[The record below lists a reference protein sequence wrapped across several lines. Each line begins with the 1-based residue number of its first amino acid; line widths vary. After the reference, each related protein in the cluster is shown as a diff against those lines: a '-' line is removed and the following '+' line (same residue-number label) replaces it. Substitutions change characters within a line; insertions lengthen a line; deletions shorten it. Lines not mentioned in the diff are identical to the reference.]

1 MNLFI
6 LAGIVGVL
14 TIFLGIALAVAFVR
28 LSQMVT
34 ENEMVLEADK
44 SAFNPSQTFGFEIPL
59 NVDVTEQLS
68 AARKLAAQRAA
79 AMPRGSNMRIGRLG
93 ATNLKTAG
101 KSLDEDPLSAVKI
114 AAYHSWQGAQSG
126 PPAGGVPEE
135 QQAVRRQAQP
145 APTKKPEDLVPGED
159 YPFVEVTDD
168 MSGDEVRRA
177 RISNAR
183 ARAAAVK
190 ALKQQAAAA
199 PAAEAAPAEE
209 AAPAAEAEEPAASEA
224 VAAAGIEEPD
234 YVEITDDMEADEV
247 RKARIQNARARS
259 AYMKALKEAGIDP
272 SEVQDGGGAPA
283 PAKEE
288 APPAEEAPAT
298 KEAPAAEAEAPSEE
312 EAGTIEIP
320 AHIAEPDYMEI
331 TDDMAADEVRQAR
344 VHNSRERSKFYKALK
359 EAGIDPKKVA
369 EQQQ

>member
-1 MNLFI
+1 
-6 LAGIVGVL
+6 
-14 TIFLGIALAVAFVR
+14 
-28 LSQMVT
+28 
-34 ENEMVLEADK
+34 
-44 SAFNPSQTFGFEIPL
+44 
-59 NVDVTEQLS
+59 
-68 AARKLAAQRAA
+68 
-79 AMPRGSNMRIGRLG
+79 
-93 ATNLKTAG
+93 
-101 KSLDEDPLSAVKI
+101 
-114 AAYHSWQGAQSG
+114 
-126 PPAGGVPEE
+126 
-135 QQAVRRQAQP
+135 
-145 APTKKPEDLVPGED
+145 
-159 YPFVEVTDD
+159 
-168 MSGDEVRRA
+168 MSGDDVRRA
-177 RISNAR
+177 RISYAR

-190 ALKQQAAAA
+190 ALKEQAAAAPAA

-298 KEAPAAEAEAPSEE
+298 KEAPPAEAEAPSEE

-331 TDDMAADEVRQAR
+331 TDDMSADEVRQAR